1 MFYII
6 INRGENAMKYQL
18 NKADRNR
25 QKRLAAA
32 IRKGL
37 PLTGLLALLPL
48 AGGCDEGT
56 APLSGAVMAPE
67 QSTETVVIRG
77 EISPDPAPL
86 AGVLPRPPTE
96 PSAGSDEESR

>member
-48 AGGCDEGT
+48 TGGCDEGT
-56 APLSGAVMAPE
+56 APLSGDIAPE

-77 EISPDPAPL
+77 EIAPAPL
-86 AGVLPRPPTE
+86 AGVPPRPPTE

>member
-1 MFYII
+1 
-6 INRGENAMKYQL
+6 MKYQL

-56 APLSGAVMAPE
+56 APLSGDIAPE

-77 EISPDPAPL
+77 EIAPAPL

>member
-1 MFYII
+1 
-6 INRGENAMKYQL
+6 MKYQL

-48 AGGCDEGT
+48 AGGCNEGN
-56 APLSGAVMAPE
+56 APLAGDIAPE
-67 QSTETVVIRG
+67 QSTETVVVRG
-77 EISPDPAPL
+77 EIDLAPL
-86 AGVLPRPPTE
+86 AGEPPRKPPTE

>member
-1 MFYII
+1 
-6 INRGENAMKYQL
+6 MKYQL

-37 PLTGLLALLPL
+37 PLTGLLTLLPL
-48 AGGCDEGT
+48 AGGCGESRDHLAGDI
-56 APLSGAVMAPE
+56 APE
-67 QSTETVVIRG
+67 QSTETAIIRG
-77 EISPDPAPL
+77 EIAPAPL
-86 AGVLPRPPTE
+86 AGKPPAESPTE

>member
-1 MFYII
+1 
-6 INRGENAMKYQL
+6 MKYQL

-56 APLSGAVMAPE
+56 APLSGDIAPE
-67 QSTETVVIRG
+67 PAVGSG
-77 EISPDPAPL
+77 EGYCPGCGAPL
-86 AGVLPRPPTE
+86 SPGDSFCGVCGRRLRWR
-96 PSAGSDEESR
+96 S

>member
-1 MFYII
+1 
-6 INRGENAMKYQL
+6 MKYQL

-48 AGGCDEGT
+48 AGGCKEGN
-56 APLSGAVMAPE
+56 APLSGDIAPE

-77 EISPDPAPL
+77 EIAPAPL
-86 AGVLPRPPTE
+86 AGVPPRPPTE

>member
-1 MFYII
+1 
-6 INRGENAMKYQL
+6 MKYQL
-18 NKADRNR
+18 NKIDRNR

-48 AGGCDEGT
+48 AGGCKEGN
-56 APLSGAVMAPE
+56 APLSGDIAPE

-77 EISPDPAPL
+77 EIAPAPL
-86 AGVLPRPPTE
+86 AGVPPRPPTE

>member
-1 MFYII
+1 
-6 INRGENAMKYQL
+6 MKYQL

-48 AGGCDEGT
+48 AGGCNEGN
-56 APLSGAVMAPE
+56 APLAGDIAPE
-67 QSTETVVIRG
+67 QSTDTVIVRG
-77 EISPDPAPL
+77 DIGPAPAPL
-86 AGVLPRPPTE
+86 AGKPPAESPTE
-96 PSAGSDEESR
+96 PSAESDEESR

>member
-56 APLSGAVMAPE
+56 APLSGDIAPE

-77 EISPDPAPL
+77 EIAPDPL
-86 AGVLPRPPTE
+86 AGKPPAESPTE

>member
-6 INRGENAMKYQL
+6 INRRENAMKYQL

-56 APLSGAVMAPE
+56 APLSGDIAPE

-77 EISPDPAPL
+77 EIAPAPL

>member
-1 MFYII
+1 
-6 INRGENAMKYQL
+6 MKYQL
-18 NKADRNR
+18 NKIDRNR
-25 QKRLAAA
+25 QKRLAAT

-56 APLSGAVMAPE
+56 APLSGDIAPE

>member
-1 MFYII
+1 
-6 INRGENAMKYQL
+6 MKYQL
-18 NKADRNR
+18 NKIDRNR

-48 AGGCDEGT
+48 AGGCKEGN
-56 APLSGAVMAPE
+56 APLSGDIAPE

-77 EISPDPAPL
+77 EIAPAPL

>member
-1 MFYII
+1 
-6 INRGENAMKYQL
+6 MKYQL
-18 NKADRNR
+18 NKIDRNR

-37 PLTGLLALLPL
+37 SLTGLLALLPL

-56 APLSGAVMAPE
+56 APLSGAVMATE
-67 QSTETVVIRG
+67 QSTETVVVRG
-77 EISPDPAPL
+77 DIAPAPL
-86 AGVLPRPPTE
+86 AGKPPAESPTE

>member
-1 MFYII
+1 
-6 INRGENAMKYQL
+6 MKYQL
-18 NKADRNR
+18 NKTDRNR

-56 APLSGAVMAPE
+56 APLSGAVIAPE
-67 QSTETVVIRG
+67 QSTETVVVRG
-77 EISPDPAPL
+77 DIGPGPAPL
-86 AGVLPRPPTE
+86 AGKPPSESPTE

>member
-1 MFYII
+1 
-6 INRGENAMKYQL
+6 MKYQL

-48 AGGCDEGT
+48 AGGCGEGI
-56 APLSGAVMAPE
+56 APLAGDIAPE
-67 QSTETVVIRG
+67 QSTETAIIRG
-77 EISPDPAPL
+77 EIAPAPL
-86 AGVLPRPPTE
+86 AGVPPRKPPTE

>member
-37 PLTGLLALLPL
+37 PLAGLLALLPL
-48 AGGCDEGT
+48 TGGCKEGN
-56 APLSGAVMAPE
+56 APLSGDIAPE

-77 EISPDPAPL
+77 EIAPAPL
-86 AGVLPRPPTE
+86 AGVPPRPPTE

>member
-1 MFYII
+1 
-6 INRGENAMKYQL
+6 MKYQL

-48 AGGCDEGT
+48 AGGCNEGN
-56 APLSGAVMAPE
+56 APLSGDIAPE
-67 QSTETVVIRG
+67 QSTETVVVHSCHALTG
-77 EISPDPAPL
+77 YESGSVYSP
-86 AGVLPRPPTE
+86 
-96 PSAGSDEESR
+96 

>member
-1 MFYII
+1 
-6 INRGENAMKYQL
+6 MKYQL
-18 NKADRNR
+18 NKIDRNR

-56 APLSGAVMAPE
+56 APLSGDIAPE

>member
-1 MFYII
+1 
-6 INRGENAMKYQL
+6 MKYQL

-48 AGGCDEGT
+48 TGGCGESKDH
-56 APLSGAVMAPE
+56 LSGDVASE
-67 QSTETVVIRG
+67 QSTETVVKRG
-77 EISPDPAPL
+77 EIAPRRL
-86 AGVLPRPPTE
+86 MGKPPMK
-96 PSAGSDEESR
+96 PSAGNDEESR

>member
-1 MFYII
+1 
-6 INRGENAMKYQL
+6 MKYQL
-18 NKADRNR
+18 NKTDRNR

-48 AGGCDEGT
+48 TGGCGESKDH
-56 APLSGAVMAPE
+56 LSGDIAPE

-77 EISPDPAPL
+77 EIAPAPL

>member
-6 INRGENAMKYQL
+6 INRRENAMKYQL

-48 AGGCDEGT
+48 AGGCNEGN
-56 APLSGAVMAPE
+56 APLAGDIAPE
-67 QSTETVVIRG
+67 QSTETVVVRG
-77 EISPDPAPL
+77 EIAPAPL
-86 AGVLPRPPTE
+86 AGKPPAESPTE